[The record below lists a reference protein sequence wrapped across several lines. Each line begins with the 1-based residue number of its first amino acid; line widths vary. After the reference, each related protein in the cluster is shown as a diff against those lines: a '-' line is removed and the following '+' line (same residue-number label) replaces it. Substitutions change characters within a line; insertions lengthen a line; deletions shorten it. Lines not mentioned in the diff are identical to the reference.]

1 MRQNELDREQRWL
14 AKEAEREVQMRLSDQ
29 RVKQIEAQM
38 KEAVDQMASERVQM
52 QEMLKIIKIKE
63 EQASKQLAVPEQPKP
78 MANPMSRLTKQPSK
92 LGSFGI
98 IPIGSKIVV
107 PQSIKTIEIQ
117 DVIDAP

>member
-63 EQASKQLAVPEQPKP
+63 EQTSKQLAVPEQPKP